1 MAFDNVVKT
10 LIDELKNSI
19 QCQTVIG
26 EPIKAG
32 KVTLI
37 PVSKVTFGFG
47 AGGGEKKKLPGF
59 GAGTGGG
66 ASIEPVAFIS
76 ISENDVKVLPLSKKE
91 KWMDKLL
98 DAENYEKLNKVIK
111 KIIKGDGGQEDVNDD
126 NKEEN

>member
-1 MAFDNVVKT
+1 MALNDVVKT

-26 EPIKAG
+26 NPIVAG
-32 KVTLI
+32 EITII
-37 PVSKVTFGFG
+37 PVSKVSFGFA

-66 ASIEPVAFIS
+66 ASVEPVAFIV
-76 ISENDVKVLPLSKKE
+76 ISGNDVKVMGLKKSD

-98 DAENYEKLNKVIK
+98 DPENYEKLNEVFKKIK
-111 KIIKGDGGQEDVNDD
+111 KGGKKFGRSEDKTED
-126 NKEEN
+126 